1 MTCNHLLAVR
11 FDLWAPFGRLSELVD
26 ERRLERRVEKRMGSS
41 PLSPTINCGFS
52 NFGIYNGLYRGKVNA
67 LGK

>member
-41 PLSPTINCGFS
+41 PLSPTISCGFS
-52 NFGIYNGLYRGKVNA
+52 NLVFTMACIAGKSMP
-67 LGK
+67 